1 MNTPRVVPGEVIVED
16 VTISDVGIAL
26 LILDGQ
32 LSETDRYLM
41 TLARRRARLLAELRE
56 LDTQIDGV
64 KESRER
70 TEQYIRN
77 AGRAIADGSTFTYSP
92 RRN

>member
-1 MNTPRVVPGEVIVED
+1 MNTPHIVPGEVIVED
-16 VTISDVGIAL
+16 VTISDVGIEL
-26 LILDGQ
+26 LILGQ

-41 TLARRRARLLAELRE
+41 TLARRRSRLLAELRE
-56 LDTQIDGV
+56 LDAQIDGV
-64 KESRER
+64 KEVRER
-70 TEQYIRN
+70 TEQHIRN

>member
-1 MNTPRVVPGEVIVED
+1 MNTPHVVPGEVIVEE
-16 VTISDVGIAL
+16 VKISDVGIAL

-56 LDTQIDGV
+56 LDAQIDGV
-64 KESRER
+64 KESRGR

-77 AGRAIADGSTFTYSP
+77 AGRAIADGSTLTYSP
-92 RRN
+92 RRY

>member
-1 MNTPRVVPGEVIVED
+1 MNTPRVVPGEVRVET

-41 TLARRRARLLAELRE
+41 TLARRRSRLLAELRE
-56 LDTQIDGV
+56 LDAQIDGV
-64 KESRER
+64 KEVRER

-77 AGRAIADGSTFTYSP
+77 AARAVADSTSFTYDL
-92 RRN
+92 RKF

>member
-1 MNTPRVVPGEVIVED
+1 MNTPHIVPGEVIVED
-16 VTISDVGIAL
+16 VTISDVGIEL
-26 LILDGQ
+26 LILGQ

-41 TLARRRARLLAELRE
+41 TLARRRSRLLAELRE
-56 LDTQIDGV
+56 LDAQIDGV
-64 KESRER
+64 KEVRER

-92 RRN
+92 RRL